1 MPDMDWVRIFS
12 NASTGIAVTIGSL
25 LGTGIVLLLVFL
37 AKRLYP
43 TKYVDVTCRR
53 FSFIDPHQVKL
64 NVTIQSENAK
74 AKEIIG
80 LSLVA
85 YDEKGQMTVLS
96 TLDDMPLSSDYDT
109 SFIVKKDSTYA
120 LRMPNTGVRNV
131 ILTYVI
137 ESRIDLSQFVSFALR
152 GHDETLHILEAEFK
166 NFYSTDPSSLR
177 FKAKGKIRS

>member
-37 AKRLYP
+37 AKRLYA

-96 TLDDMPLSSDYDT
+96 TL
-109 SFIVKKDSTYA
+109 
-120 LRMPNTGVRNV
+120 
-131 ILTYVI
+131 
-137 ESRIDLSQFVSFALR
+137 
-152 GHDETLHILEAEFK
+152 
-166 NFYSTDPSSLR
+166 
-177 FKAKGKIRS
+177 